1 MIVSGLQ
8 GLVVMEEGK
17 TLDED
22 SVKKALESKK
32 MKLISLE
39 ETKMAMPKAIY
50 DVQIKG
56 GT

>member
-1 MIVSGLQ
+1 
-8 GLVVMEEGK
+8 MEEGK